1 MRLSRQ
7 ITQFGHVV
15 SALGGEAQITYA
27 KDAKNV
33 RLDGF
38 KLAPRYG
45 FANVAVK
52 PGSPSDTFEC
62 FGLGVVTN
70 TSGTTEGLSV
80 ENRAGVCNL
89 YSVNVSTFARTAITA
104 TTVPASKAS
113 VVGYNDN
120 SYIIFPGQAKSVW
133 KHEIGN
139 ASSLSAVADTAY
151 SASPSPNL
159 TITQGD
165 PVSIS
170 TWASTD
176 TISYVNSNAYAP
188 GTITPTFNADGSILL
203 NGPSTDSGGAA
214 GGYLE
219 ITQVFAASKDLS
231 GADYFYVNL
240 DGQAYLKYF
249 TAQTT
254 LPQFRIAGV
263 WTNVTDAKWFFDS
276 TTKEATWVIYA
287 RGLTITAI
295 EGFRFRMSC
304 KPGRAAS
311 FGVGQD
317 IVTITPL
324 YQGGYFLESTAGT
337 DRLWD
342 STAPG
347 DNITYGVRFTDGAA
361 TVSSIESKSVSAA
374 GAKGDFAS
382 LFSCRTGGRIV
393 LNCNAP
399 SSPYD
404 RVQFLRMDE
413 SVSPPN
419 WKLLNTDTTEPFLFQ
434 DTTLESAVSALT
446 TITTGTSPGPI
457 PTFSTEGI
465 ANAFPYKESMVWLFS
480 KGTGNIQISRMGDPE
495 EIYSDEAAAN
505 GDYSST
511 DNTNPARRTMA
522 DNAADVPVWGSQIG
536 QIAVV
541 LGSKSAYSFSG
552 DYPEQTTPCRE
563 IPGSRG
569 VAGID
574 AATRYRPVQGQ
585 YAVAYADDDLNIW
598 SIGGTP
604 QFVDDASVRPFEL
617 SEPVRKKLKAFLL
630 DAQKPEFPSLT
641 VSSVQL
647 EFDDV
652 TSSLWVVLG
661 RRAAVLRQGTGNDGW
676 DLHEYQLTV
685 PPGSAT
691 VSTCTAFYTNSAVAT
706 SVAPGDAAW
715 SSTGFAFVSDDS
727 YCTSASLGF
736 GTLRTTE
743 TLRCDGFT
751 PTTPI
756 PVSAT
761 ITGLT
766 YQAEFSKTGD
776 LAVTNIDAQPRVAG
790 ASSGTDRSTGTT
802 LTTSDVV
809 QDYVPSAN
817 PTVAQI
823 NAGSV
828 GFDLKF
834 QQETWLATWND
845 PANWTIGIAPASPNV
860 YDFATATVASHTT
873 NYVVTYTWI
882 GGGTAPTQVWVTH
895 TGSTSLSSVAN
906 SSGTGSTDNGLG
918 DTESGAVYALPATPE
933 IPDNTASLGT
943 SSTLTER
950 LTLTAGV
957 ATKNI
962 TMVSTSTVTPVKMRA
977 THTLSAGIYT
987 PTAAVVRVDNVAL
1000 KVCYDVTTA
1009 SSGATTGISI
1019 QKLAFVDGLNLGI
1032 RNSGQIDVLERYNG
1046 TDVSGTGRDGG
1057 YSMPDAFFETQDM
1070 SFEGAYAQVAQVQVH
1085 TDTLADSVTV
1095 AFKSDETAYTNGT
1108 SIVKARWKRFELSM
1122 KGIRFNGKLTFGEGA
1137 ENISGLTIEYNKKSR
1152 GIN

>member
-15 SALGGEAQITYA
+15 SALGGEARITYA

-52 PGSPSDTFEC
+52 PGTSSDTFEC

-89 YSVNVSTFARTAITA
+89 YSVNVSTFARSAITA

-133 KHEIGN
+133 KHAIGN
-139 ASSLSAVADTAY
+139 ASSLTAVADTAY
-151 SASPSPNL
+151 VAPPTDAQLTATAQSYSNRKTVLPAD
-159 TITQGD
+159 TITITSTNGILGVPTTAATDGVLTVSGPDNDNGGGHRTLTQIAFGATEDWSTRGYVAVEVEAKTVFLNGGGNSFEVTNTIPQIQTGGVWRDCEFKEFIYEDKVLISIRVKGVTGLAAVQG
-165 PVSIS
+165 IRF
-170 TWASTD
+170 
-176 TISYVNSNAYAP
+176 TIGGWVERFTNGAAYAVNP
-188 GTITPTFNADGSILL
+188 IKL
-203 NGPSTDSGGAA
+203 GGQ
-214 GGYLE
+214 YLE
-219 ITQVFAASKDLS
+219 A
-231 GADYFYVNL
+231 
-240 DGQAYLKYF
+240 
-249 TAQTT
+249 
-254 LPQFRIAGV
+254 P
-263 WTNVTDAKWFFDS
+263 
-276 TTKEATWVIYA
+276 
-287 RGLTITAI
+287 
-295 EGFRFRMSC
+295 
-304 KPGRAAS
+304 
-311 FGVGQD
+311 
-317 IVTITPL
+317 
-324 YQGGYFLESTAGT
+324 AGT
-337 DRLWD
+337 DRIWNYAGNELGIEY
-342 STAPG
+342 A
-347 DNITYGVRFTDGAA
+347 VRYCQ
-361 TVSSIESKSVSAA
+361 AA
-374 GAKGDFAS
+374 GAAPRSSVSQKGITQAGAQGS
-382 LFSCRTGGRIV
+382 ELAGYNTRLGGRTSLSV
-393 LNCNAP
+393 VAANTGT
-399 SSPYD
+399 YTH
-404 RVQFLRMDE
+404 VQFLRLMEDGTT
-413 SVSPPN
+413 
-419 WKLLNTDTTEPFLFQ
+419 WKELNVALNTLGTSPSFVDTYEENEL
-434 DTTLESAVSALT
+434 AALT
-446 TITTGTSPGPI
+446 TITLTGVGPVTPP

-505 GDYSST
+505 GDYST
-511 DNTNPARRTMA
+511 GDNTNPARRTMA

-569 VAGID
+569 VAGLD
-574 AATRYRPVQGQ
+574 AATRYRPSQGQ

-617 SEPVRKKLKAFLL
+617 SEPVRRKLKSFLL
-630 DAQKPEFPSLT
+630 DDQKPEFPTLATSM
-641 VSSVQL
+641 VQL

-706 SVAPGDAAW
+706 SVATGDAAW
-715 SSTGFAFVSDDS
+715 TNTGFAFVSDDS
-727 YCTSASLGF
+727 YCTSASLSY
-736 GTLRTTE
+736 GTARTTE

-751 PTTPI
+751 PATPI

-766 YQAEFSKTGD
+766 YRAEFSKTGD

-802 LTTSDVV
+802 LTTTDTV

-834 QQETWLATWND
+834 QQEDWPVDWND
-845 PANWTIGIAPASPNV
+845 PLNWTI
-860 YDFATATVASHTT
+860 TVS
-873 NYVVTYTWI
+873 
-882 GGGTAPTQVWVTH
+882 GGGTAAAMTVTATYIGGGSVPTRVYVGISSSAEARIEADPPSTPPLPFTGTATADNGLSATVSGAVSQIVDEPEVRVTDS
-895 TGSTSLSSVAN
+895 STETVQIALTA
-906 SSGTGSTDNGLG
+906 GTGSTLITRDVSGTVYTSGTRILG
-918 DTESGAVYALPATPE
+918 AYTGSAVL
-933 IPDNTASLGT
+933 
-943 SSTLTER
+943 
-950 LTLTAGV
+950 V
-957 ATKNI
+957 
-962 TMVSTSTVTPVKMRA
+962 V
-977 THTLSAGIYT
+977 
-987 PTAAVVRVDNVAL
+987 PTAAAVRVDNVAL
-1000 KVCYDVTTA
+1000 RVCYDVTTA
-1009 SSGATTGISI
+1009 SSGATTGISL
-1019 QKLAFVDGLNLGI
+1019 QKVAYVDGLNLAI

-1046 TDVSGTGRDGG
+1046 TDVTGAGRDGG
-1057 YSMPDAFFETQDM
+1057 YSMPNAFFETQDM
-1070 SFEGAYAQVAQVQVH
+1070 SFEGGFAQVAQVQVH

-1108 SIVKARWKRFELSM
+1108 TIVKARWKRFELSM

-1152 GIN
+1152 GTN

>member
-15 SALGGEAQITYA
+15 SALGGEARITYA

-52 PGSPSDTFEC
+52 PGTSSDTFEC

-89 YSVNVSTFARTAITA
+89 YSVNVSTFGRSPIAIA

-113 VVGYNDN
+113 IVGYNDN
-120 SYIIFPGQAKSVW
+120 AYIIFPGQNKSVW
-133 KHEIGN
+133 KHEIGDGAN
-139 ASSLSAVADTAY
+139 LTAVADKAYVAPPTDAQLTATAQPY
-151 SASPSPNL
+151 GSRRNIVGTDTFSISSANLVFSGTTSTFSTSSGIL
-159 TITQGD
+159 TISSDDLDNGQNHRSLITIAFGATEDWSTRGYIGVEVLAGQIFKAPDSNTFEVTNVIPQVQTGGVWRDCEFKEFIQPDKVFIAVRIKGVTGTSAVQGIRFT
-165 PVSIS
+165 VGGYVE
-170 TWASTD
+170 
-176 TISYVNSNAYAP
+176 SYGP
-188 GTITPTFNADGSILL
+188 GTACIVNPLKL
-203 NGPSTDSGGAA
+203 GGQ
-214 GGYLE
+214 YLE
-219 ITQVFAASKDLS
+219 AVASGDRIWDFDELAT
-231 GADYFYVNL
+231 GI
-240 DGQAYLKYF
+240 DG
-249 TAQTT
+249 
-254 LPQFRIAGV
+254 I
-263 WTNVTDAKWFFDS
+263 N
-276 TTKEATWVIYA
+276 YA
-287 RGLTITAI
+287 
-295 EGFRFRMSC
+295 
-304 KPGRAAS
+304 
-311 FGVGQD
+311 
-317 IVTITPL
+317 
-324 YQGGYFLESTAGT
+324 
-337 DRLWD
+337 
-342 STAPG
+342 
-347 DNITYGVRFTDGAA
+347 VRYCQ
-361 TVSSIESKSVSAA
+361 AA
-374 GAKGDFAS
+374 GAGPRSSANQKTITKIEAAGSSIVPYDTK
-382 LFSCRTGGRIV
+382 LGGRTALSV
-393 LNCNAP
+393 VAANTGT
-399 SSPYD
+399 YTH
-404 RVQFLRMDE
+404 VQFLRCMQDG
-413 SVSPPN
+413 VT
-419 WKLLNTDTTEPFLFQ
+419 WKELAVVLNT
-434 DTTLESAVSALT
+434 S
-446 TITTGTSPGPI
+446 GTSPSTIDTYEENALSGLTTVTLTGVTVD
-457 PTFSTEGI
+457 PTPSFSTEGI

-505 GDYSST
+505 GDYSTT

-569 VAGID
+569 VAGLD
-574 AATRYRPVQGQ
+574 AATRYRPSQGQ

-598 SIGGTP
+598 SVGGTP
-604 QFVDDASVRPFEL
+604 QFVDDASVKPFEL
-617 SEPVRKKLKAFLL
+617 SEPVRRDLKSFLL
-630 DAQKPEFPSLT
+630 DDQKPEFPTLT
-641 VSSVQL
+641 SSIVQL

-715 SSTGFAFVSDDS
+715 TNTGFAFVSDDS
-727 YCTSASLGF
+727 YCTSASLSY
-736 GTLRTTE
+736 GTARTTE

-751 PTTPI
+751 PATPI

-766 YQAEFSKTGD
+766 YRAEFSKTGD

-802 LTTSDVV
+802 LTTTDTV

-834 QQETWLATWND
+834 QQEDWPVAWND
-845 PANWTIGIAPASPNV
+845 PLNWTI
-860 YDFATATVASHTT
+860 TVS
-873 NYVVTYTWI
+873 
-882 GGGTAPTQVWVTH
+882 GGGTAAAMTVTATYIGGGSVPTRVYVGISSSAEARIEADPPSTPPLPFTGTATADNGLGATVSGAVSQIVDEPEARVTDS
-895 TGSTSLSSVAN
+895 STQTVQIALTA
-906 SSGTGSTDNGLG
+906 GTGSTLITRDVSGTVYTSGTRILG
-918 DTESGAVYALPATPE
+918 AYTGSAVL
-933 IPDNTASLGT
+933 
-943 SSTLTER
+943 
-950 LTLTAGV
+950 V
-957 ATKNI
+957 
-962 TMVSTSTVTPVKMRA
+962 V
-977 THTLSAGIYT
+977 
-987 PTAAVVRVDNVAL
+987 PTAAAVRVDNVAL
-1000 KVCYDVTTA
+1000 RVCYDVTTA
-1009 SSGATTGISI
+1009 SSGATTGISL
-1019 QKLAFVDGLNLGI
+1019 QKVAYVDGLNLAI

-1046 TDVSGTGRDGG
+1046 TDVTGAGRDGG
-1057 YSMPDAFFETQDM
+1057 YSMPNAFFETQDM
-1070 SFEGAYAQVAQVQVH
+1070 SFEGGFAQVAQVQVH

-1122 KGIRFNGKLTFGEGA
+1122 KGIRFNGKLTFGEGV

-1152 GIN
+1152 GTN

>member
-15 SALGGEAQITYA
+15 SALGGEARITYA

-52 PGSPSDTFEC
+52 PGSSSDTFEC

-133 KHEIGN
+133 KHAIGN

-151 SASPSPNL
+151 SAPPTDAQLTATSQDYGTRWNL
-159 TITQGD
+159 DPGDTVTYTSTNGITT
-165 PVSIS
+165 V
-170 TWASTD
+170 TD
-176 TISYVNSNAYAP
+176 TVTN
-188 GTITPTFNADGSILL
+188 GIL
-203 NGPSTDSGGAA
+203 T
-214 GGYLE
+214 
-219 ITQVFAASKDLS
+219 VS
-231 GADYFYVNL
+231 GADNDNGVQHRTLTQIVFATTQDWSSRGYIGVEVLAGNIFSSFEVTNTIP
-240 DGQAYLKYF
+240 QV
-249 TAQTT
+249 QTG
-254 LPQFRIAGV
+254 GV
-263 WTNVTDAKWFFDS
+263 WRDCEFKEFVESGKVLITVRIKGVTGINAVQGIRFTIGGSVNRIGTS
-276 TTKEATWVIYA
+276 TAYIVNPLKLGGQYLEAT
-287 RGLTITAI
+287 
-295 EGFRFRMSC
+295 S
-304 KPGRAAS
+304 
-311 FGVGQD
+311 
-317 IVTITPL
+317 
-324 YQGGYFLESTAGT
+324 GT
-337 DRLWD
+337 DRIW
-342 STAPG
+342 
-347 DNITYGVRFTDGAA
+347 TYANTGTGINYAVRYCQ
-361 TVSSIESKSVSAA
+361 AA
-374 GAKGDFAS
+374 GAAPRSTANQKSIPAAGAQGSS
-382 LFSCRTGGRIV
+382 LADYDTRLGGRTALSV
-393 LNCNAP
+393 VAANTGT
-399 SSPYD
+399 YTH
-404 RVQFLRMDE
+404 VQFLRLMEDG
-413 SVSPPN
+413 VT
-419 WKLLNTDTTEPFLFQ
+419 WKELAVVLNT
-434 DTTLESAVSALT
+434 A
-446 TITTGTSPGPI
+446 GTSPSTIDTYEENELSGLTTVTLTGVTVSPT
-457 PTFSTEGI
+457 PTFSTEGV

-505 GDYSST
+505 GDYSTT

-715 SSTGFAFVSDDS
+715 SNNGFAFVSDDS

-751 PTTPI
+751 PATPI

-766 YQAEFSKTGD
+766 YRAEFSKTGD
-776 LAVTNIDAQPRVAG
+776 LAVTNVDAQPRVAG

-802 LTTSDVV
+802 LTSTDVV

-834 QQETWLATWND
+834 EQETWLAAWND
-845 PANWTIGIAPASPNV
+845 PLNWTITVSGGGTAASMTVTATYIGGGTVPTRV
-860 YDFATATVASHTT
+860 YVDVTSAATAVFDPLDMSQSIMATATV
-873 NYVVTYTWI
+873 
-882 GGGTAPTQVWVTH
+882 TA
-895 TGSTSLSSVAN
+895 
-906 SSGTGSTDNGLG
+906 DNGLG
-918 DTESGAVYALPATPE
+918 ATNSGTINYDSSSALDETLV
-933 IPDNTASLGT
+933 D
-943 SSTLTER
+943 SSTER
-950 LTLTAGV
+950 KVISLTAGTGTTV
-957 ATKNI
+957 ITRSATG
-962 TMVSTSTVTPVKMRA
+962 TVTIGTGWQIA
-977 THTLSAGIYT
+977 GTYTGSAALSV
-987 PTAAVVRVDNVAL
+987 PTAATVRVDNVAL
-1000 KVCYDVTTA
+1000 RVCYDVTTA

-1019 QKLAFVDGLNLGI
+1019 QKSAFVDGLNLGI
-1032 RNSGQIDVLERYNG
+1032 RNSGQIDVFERYNG
-1046 TDVSGTGRDGG
+1046 TDVSGAGRDGG

>member
-1 MRLSRQ
+1 
-7 ITQFGHVV
+7 
-15 SALGGEAQITYA
+15 
-27 KDAKNV
+27 
-33 RLDGF
+33 
-38 KLAPRYG
+38 
-45 FANVAVK
+45 
-52 PGSPSDTFEC
+52 
-62 FGLGVVTN
+62 
-70 TSGTTEGLSV
+70 
-80 ENRAGVCNL
+80 
-89 YSVNVSTFARTAITA
+89 
-104 TTVPASKAS
+104 
-113 VVGYNDN
+113 
-120 SYIIFPGQAKSVW
+120 
-133 KHEIGN
+133 
-139 ASSLSAVADTAY
+139 
-151 SASPSPNL
+151 
-159 TITQGD
+159 
-165 PVSIS
+165 
-170 TWASTD
+170 
-176 TISYVNSNAYAP
+176 
-188 GTITPTFNADGSILL
+188 
-203 NGPSTDSGGAA
+203 
-214 GGYLE
+214 
-219 ITQVFAASKDLS
+219 
-231 GADYFYVNL
+231 
-240 DGQAYLKYF
+240 
-249 TAQTT
+249 
-254 LPQFRIAGV
+254 
-263 WTNVTDAKWFFDS
+263 
-276 TTKEATWVIYA
+276 
-287 RGLTITAI
+287 
-295 EGFRFRMSC
+295 
-304 KPGRAAS
+304 
-311 FGVGQD
+311 
-317 IVTITPL
+317 
-324 YQGGYFLESTAGT
+324 
-337 DRLWD
+337 
-342 STAPG
+342 
-347 DNITYGVRFTDGAA
+347 
-361 TVSSIESKSVSAA
+361 
-374 GAKGDFAS
+374 
-382 LFSCRTGGRIV
+382 
-393 LNCNAP
+393 
-399 SSPYD
+399 
-404 RVQFLRMDE
+404 
-413 SVSPPN
+413 
-419 WKLLNTDTTEPFLFQ
+419 
-434 DTTLESAVSALT
+434 
-446 TITTGTSPGPI
+446 
-457 PTFSTEGI
+457 
-465 ANAFPYKESMVWLFS
+465 MVWLFS

-715 SSTGFAFVSDDS
+715 SNNGFAFVSDDS

-751 PTTPI
+751 PATPI

-766 YQAEFSKTGD
+766 YRAEFSKTGD
-776 LAVTNIDAQPRVAG
+776 LAVTNVDAQPRVAG

-802 LTTSDVV
+802 LTSTDVV

-834 QQETWLATWND
+834 EQETWLAAWND
-845 PANWTIGIAPASPNV
+845 PLNWTITVSGGGTAASMTVTATYIGGGTVPTRV
-860 YDFATATVASHTT
+860 YVDVTSAATAVFDPLDMSQSIMATATV
-873 NYVVTYTWI
+873 
-882 GGGTAPTQVWVTH
+882 TA
-895 TGSTSLSSVAN
+895 
-906 SSGTGSTDNGLG
+906 DNGLG
-918 DTESGAVYALPATPE
+918 ATNSGTINYDSSSALDETLT
-933 IPDNTASLGT
+933 D
-943 SSTLTER
+943 SSTER
-950 LTLTAGV
+950 KVISLTAGTGTTV
-957 ATKNI
+957 ITRSATG
-962 TMVSTSTVTPVKMRA
+962 TVTIGTGWQIA
-977 THTLSAGIYT
+977 GTYTGSAALSV
-987 PTAAVVRVDNVAL
+987 PTAATVRVDNVAL

-1019 QKLAFVDGLNLGI
+1019 QKSAFVDGLNLGI
-1032 RNSGQIDVLERYNG
+1032 RNSGQIDVFERYNG
-1046 TDVSGTGRDGG
+1046 TDVAGTGRDGG

>member
-15 SALGGEAQITYA
+15 SALGGEARITYA

-52 PGSPSDTFEC
+52 PGTSSDTFEC

-89 YSVNVSTFARTAITA
+89 YSVNVSDFSRSAIAIA

-113 VVGYNDN
+113 IVGYNDN

-133 KHEIGN
+133 KHAIGN
-139 ASSLSAVADTAY
+139 NSSLTAVADTAY
-151 SASPSPNL
+151 TAPPTDAQLTATSQDYSTRWNL
-159 TITQGD
+159 DPGDTVTYTSTNGITA
-165 PVSIS
+165 I
-170 TWASTD
+170 
-176 TISYVNSNAYAP
+176 
-188 GTITPTFNADGSILL
+188 
-203 NGPSTDSGGAA
+203 TDSVTNGV
-214 GGYLE
+214 L
-219 ITQVFAASKDLS
+219 TVS
-231 GADYFYVNL
+231 GADNDNGVQHRTLTQIVFATPQDWSSRGYIGVEVLAGSIFNSFEVTNTIPQIQTGGTWRDCEFKEFVESGKVLITVRIKGVTGLAAVQGIRFTIGGSVN
-240 DGQAYLKYF
+240 
-249 TAQTT
+249 
-254 LPQFRIAGV
+254 RIG
-263 WTNVTDAKWFFDS
+263 T
-276 TTKEATWVIYA
+276 
-287 RGLTITAI
+287 
-295 EGFRFRMSC
+295 
-304 KPGRAAS
+304 
-311 FGVGQD
+311 
-317 IVTITPL
+317 
-324 YQGGYFLESTAGT
+324 STAYIVNPLKLGGQYLEAVSGT
-337 DRLWD
+337 DRIW
-342 STAPG
+342 
-347 DNITYGVRFTDGAA
+347 TYADTGTGINYAVRYCQ
-361 TVSSIESKSVSAA
+361 AA
-374 GAKGDFAS
+374 GAAPRSSANQKSITAAGAQGTS
-382 LFSCRTGGRIV
+382 LADYDTRLGGRTALSV
-393 LNCNAP
+393 VAANTGT
-399 SSPYD
+399 YTH
-404 RVQFLRMDE
+404 VQFLRLMEDN
-413 SVSPPN
+413 VT
-419 WKLLNTDTTEPFLFQ
+419 WKELAVVLNTSGTSPSTIDTYEENEL
-434 DTTLESAVSALT
+434 AALT
-446 TITTGTSPGPI
+446 TVTLSGVTVSPT

-505 GDYSST
+505 GDYSTT

-569 VAGID
+569 VAGLD
-574 AATRYRPVQGQ
+574 AATRYRPSQGQ

-617 SEPVRKKLKAFLL
+617 SEPVRKKLKLFLL
-630 DAQKPEFPSLT
+630 DDQKPEFPTLT
-641 VSSVQL
+641 SSSVQL

-661 RRAAVLRQGTGNDGW
+661 RRTAVLRQGTGNDGW

-715 SSTGFAFVSDDS
+715 TNTGFAFVSDDS
-727 YCTSASLGF
+727 YCTSASLSY
-736 GTLRTTE
+736 GTARTTE

-751 PTTPI
+751 PATPI

-766 YQAEFSKTGD
+766 YRAEFSKTGD

-802 LTTSDVV
+802 LTTTDTV

-834 QQETWLATWND
+834 QQEDWPVAWND
-845 PANWTIGIAPASPNV
+845 PLNWTITVSGGG
-860 YDFATATVASHTT
+860 TAAAMTVTA
-873 NYVVTYTWI
+873 TWI
-882 GGGTAPTQVWVTH
+882 GGGTAPTKAYVNITSAATASFAPNGTSQSLYATANVT
-895 TGSTSLSSVAN
+895 A
-906 SSGTGSTDNGLG
+906 DNGLG
-918 DTESGAVYALPATPE
+918 ASQSGTILYDAANDIDQTLIDSSTESVVIA
-933 IPDNTASLGT
+933 
-943 SSTLTER
+943 
-950 LTLTAGV
+950 LTAGV
-957 ATKNI
+957 G
-962 TMVSTSTVTPVKMRA
+962 STVITRTVTGSVTSGTGWIVGA
-977 THTLSAGIYT
+977 TYTGSAAIYS
-987 PTAAVVRVDNVAL
+987 PTAATVRVDNVAL
-1000 KVCYDVTTA
+1000 RVCYDVTTA
-1009 SSGATTGISI
+1009 SSGATTGISL
-1019 QKLAFVDGLNLGI
+1019 QKVAYVDGLNLAI

-1046 TDVSGTGRDGG
+1046 TDVEGAGRDGG

-1070 SFEGAYAQVAQVQVH
+1070 SFEGGFAQVAQVQVH

-1095 AFKSDETAYTNGT
+1095 AFKSDETAYTNGA

-1122 KGIRFNGKLTFGEGA
+1122 KGIRFNGKLTFGEGV

-1152 GIN
+1152 GTN